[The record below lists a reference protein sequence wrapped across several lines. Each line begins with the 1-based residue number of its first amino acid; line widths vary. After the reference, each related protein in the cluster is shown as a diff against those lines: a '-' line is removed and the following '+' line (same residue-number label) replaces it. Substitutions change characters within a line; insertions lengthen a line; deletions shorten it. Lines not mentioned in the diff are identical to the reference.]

1 MIKRLAG
8 YLVLL
13 LAAAYLYFMYN
24 ETVISGILVFL
35 TLYLPVSALYLILIR
50 GRVDA
55 DLGRVPPMGEEGKKI
70 RAGAVVR
77 NRSHMVNI
85 HYEVFLTLGNTH
97 DKKRKRRKYAGAVP
111 AGGEET
117 LWCEFETGRC
127 GSIEVRL
134 DSIRVYDFLGIF
146 FLRKKVKRRAAVKIL
161 PRFSLMSV
169 EITRKTREFQAEAD
183 EYSGEKRG
191 DDPSE
196 IYQIREYRV
205 MDSLKDIH
213 WKLSA
218 KEEELMV
225 KERGFP
231 LGCTVLIWF
240 DVRAGKLS
248 AEGFSKMIERAA
260 SLSVTLAAEKCI
272 HMAAWYEEKN
282 EQIVMQRVRD
292 EESACSM
299 VWRLLDLEPCRD
311 IKKRD
316 ACYENTFR
324 GREFSSIVTIDGE
337 GKIWKD
343 GEMPELLRL

>member
-1 MIKRLAG
+1 MIRRTAG
-8 YLVLL
+8 YLLVL

-24 ETVISGILVFL
+24 DTVISGILMFL
-35 TLYLPVSALYLILIR
+35 ILYLPVSALYLILTKGKIE
-50 GRVDA
+50 A
-55 DLGRVPPMGEEGKKI
+55 ELERVPAMGETGRQI
-70 RAGAVVR
+70 RAGAVVK
-77 NRSHMVNI
+77 NRSRMTGIRYELSLTVGNI
-85 HYEVFLTLGNTH
+85 Y
-97 DKKRKRRKYAGAVP
+97 DKKRKKRKYAGAVP

-117 LWCEFETGRC
+117 LWCEFGTERC

-134 DSIRVYDFLGIF
+134 EGIRVYDLLGMF
-146 FLRKKVKRRAAVKIL
+146 CMRKKVKRSAFVKIM
-161 PRFSLMSV
+161 PEFRPMPV
-169 EITRKTREFQAEAD
+169 EITRKTREFQAEAE

-196 IYQIREYRV
+196 IYQVREYRV

-240 DVRAGKLS
+240 DVREGRMS
-248 AEGFSKMIERAA
+248 AEGFSKLVERAA
-260 SLSVTLAAEKCI
+260 SLSVTLAEEKCI

-282 EQIVMQRVRD
+282 ERIVKLRVRD
-292 EESACSM
+292 EESACRM
-299 VWRLLDLEPCRD
+299 VWRLLDLEPCRNTA
-311 IKKRD
+311 KRD
-316 ACYENTFR
+316 ACYEDAFR
-324 GREFSSIVTIDGE
+324 GQEFSSIVTIDGE

-343 GEMPELLRL
+343 GMTPELLRL